1 MTLYAGERVVITHTA
16 TYQAVALTNADVTV
30 YISIDDPTSA
40 SPSSVL
46 HASSARED
54 AEAMDWDAVD
64 ERWEYEWDTT
74 GIEAGT
80 YRAKVMIDDDNW
92 EYINIKLK
100 EDA

>member
-16 TYQAVALTNADVTV
+16 TYQGTELTNADVTV

-46 HASSARED
+46 HASS
-54 AEAMDWDAVD
+54 MDWDAVD

-80 YRAKVMIDDDNW
+80 YRAKVMIDNDNW

-100 EDA
+100 EDV